1 MVAGEH
7 LSPVASLPEPLGLG
21 NCFGREDLFPGLAE
35 LDRLREIVPVQI
47 DVMPYGIVPDLLA
60 GRWILVLEGSSKPDD
75 DLLEP
80 TDSVFEVVGV
90 EDEVGGVEVTAAH
103 WYSAPLGDGA

>member
-47 DVMPYGIVPDLLA
+47 DVMPDRIVSDGLA
-60 GRWILVLEGSSKPDD
+60 GRRVLVLEGSSEPDD
-75 DLLEP
+75 DLFKP

-103 WYSAPLGDGA
+103 